1 MCMHMCEEYLSLI
14 IYINICLYIY
24 IYIYIPYIY
33 IHIYIYIYIYIYHDV
48 VSRSLALSLYLSL
61 APYHYLFRRHAI
73 REGLRSRPRHARPAG
88 SPILDNS
95 ECECYPECDV
105 SPIVDSSECECDVNP
120 NVDNRPATS
129 DLNATSD
136 LTSDE
141 RHECERRPHSP
152 AAVAPLLVR
161 LLALAPVL
169 VRLLELVCPAGA
181 GGVVPVQ

>member
-14 IYINICLYIY
+14 IYINICLYIC
-24 IYIYIPYIY
+24 IYTLHIYTY
-33 IHIYIYIYIYIYHDV
+33 IHIYIYHDV

-95 ECECYPECDV
+95 ECECYPESDV
-105 SPIVDSSECECDVNP
+105 SPIVDNSECECDVNP

-136 LTSDE
+136 ASSDE
-141 RHECERRPHSP
+141 RRRPHSP
-152 AAVAPLLVR
+152 AALDPAPLVR
-161 LLALAPVL
+161 RLALAPVL
-169 VRLLELVCPAGA
+169 GHLLELV
-181 GGVVPVQ
+181 